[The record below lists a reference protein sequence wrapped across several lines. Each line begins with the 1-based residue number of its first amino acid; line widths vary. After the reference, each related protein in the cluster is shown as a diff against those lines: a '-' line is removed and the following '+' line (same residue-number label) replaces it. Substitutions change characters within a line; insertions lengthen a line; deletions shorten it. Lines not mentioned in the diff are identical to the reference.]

1 MKQATQ
7 LEIQWPEAR
16 TVEPRPSAV
25 DRLEI
30 RAARALSRALPL
42 IKLFAQATLCVAFA
56 FAIMFIA
63 AIIQG

>member
-16 TVEPRPSAV
+16 TVEPSAV

-30 RAARALSRALPL
+30 RAARALSRAIPL

-56 FAIMFIA
+56 FGIIFLA